1 VADTALLRR
10 AFAELVGTTLLLV
23 AVVGSGIAAVRL
35 SPSDEGIQLLINA
48 LATAGGLAA
57 AIVAVGA
64 VSGAHLNPVVTVVD
78 RVLGG
83 IDTRTAAAY
92 VAAQLTGAVLGVVL
106 ANASFGLNAI
116 EISDRTRTGGGLAL
130 AEVMAT
136 VGLLLVVF
144 GLARARRASI
154 APFAVAAYIGGAY
167 FFMSSTSF
175 ANPAVTVARMLTDT
189 FTGIAPGSVPVF
201 LGAQLVG
208 GAVALAAICVLYPR
222 AVASAADVVVPHPKE
237 EAA

>member
-10 AFAELVGTTLLLV
+10 AFAELLGTALLV
-23 AVVGSGIAAVRL
+23 IAVVGSGIAAVRL
-35 SPSDEGIQLLINA
+35 SPGDAGMQLLVNA

-83 IDTRTAAAY
+83 IDTPSALAY
-92 VAAQLTGAVLGVVL
+92 VAAQVAGAVLGVVL
-106 ANASFGLNAI
+106 ANASFGLPAV
-116 EISDRTRTGGGLAL
+116 ELSERARDGGGVAL
-130 AEVMAT
+130 GEVMAT
-136 VGLLLVVF
+136 TGLLLVVF
-144 GLARARRASI
+144 GLARTRRHSI

-189 FTGIAPGSVPVF
+189 FTGIEPASVPMF

-208 GAVALAAICVLYPR
+208 AAVALGAIRVLYPS
-222 AVASAADVVVPHPKE
+222 AATTAADVVVPHLKE
-237 EAA
+237 EAV